1 MQVGMQVGMQLE
13 QEGGFTQHTLGRAER
28 GPQWAVALGSSAERA
43 APCMAWYPHLM
54 FLSSNVLLH
63 GKYSP
68 TFLTAAD
75 ARSTTPR

>member
-43 APCMAWYPHLM
+43 APCMAWYPHSEDCILKC
-54 FLSSNVLLH
+54 FASQKILADLSDGRRRSQH
-63 GKYSP
+63 YS
-68 TFLTAAD
+68 
-75 ARSTTPR
+75 